1 MSSNVTIVGNLT
13 RDPELR
19 FTPAGAPVTTFGVA
33 VNRRWQNRDSQ
44 QWEES
49 TSFFNVTCWRDLAQ
63 NVAESLEKGSRVLVT
78 GRLEQ
83 RSWETKDGE
92 KRSVVEVVADEV
104 GPSLRWATA
113 KVSRNDR
120 RDGGDGG
127 WSGGGRRWWGRR
139 PPVSNEPARRLR
151 PRRGAVLMPPS
162 PAPRTRTTPAGP
174 RRRPASSSPR
184 ASSTSTGRT

>member
-1 MSSNVTIVGNLT
+1 MTANVTIVGNLT

-63 NVAESLEKGSRVLVT
+63 NVSESLEKGSRVLVS
-78 GRLEQ
+78 GRLDQ
-83 RSWETKDGE
+83 RSWETQDGE
-92 KRSVVEVVADEV
+92 RRSVVEIVADEV

-113 KVSRNDR
+113 TVNRNER
-120 RDGGDGG
+120 RDASGNG
-127 WSGGGRRWWGRR
+127 WSSGGGGGGGPSRS
-139 PPVSNEPARRLR
+139 VANEP
-151 PRRGAVLMPPS
+151 PS
-162 PAPRTRTTPAGP
+162 YDPSEEPF
-174 RRRPASSSPR
+174 
-184 ASSTSTGRT
+184 

>member
-1 MSSNVTIVGNLT
+1 MTANVTIVGNLT

-63 NVAESLEKGSRVLVT
+63 NVSESLEKGSRVLVS
-78 GRLEQ
+78 GRLDQ
-83 RSWETKDGE
+83 RSWETQEGE
-92 KRSVVEVVADEV
+92 RRSVVEIVADEV

-113 KVSRNDR
+113 TVNRNER
-120 RDGGDGG
+120 RDASGNG
-127 WSGGGRRWWGRR
+127 WSSGGGGGGGGGGGSSRS
-139 PPVSNEPARRLR
+139 VANEP
-151 PRRGAVLMPPS
+151 PS
-162 PAPRTRTTPAGP
+162 YDPSEEPF
-174 RRRPASSSPR
+174 
-184 ASSTSTGRT
+184 

>member
-19 FTPAGAPVTTFGVA
+19 YTPSGAPVATFGVA
-33 VNRRWQNRDSQ
+33 VNRRWQNRESQ

-63 NVAESLEKGSRVLVT
+63 NGSESLEKGSRVVVT

-83 RSWETKDGE
+83 RSWETQQGE
-92 KRSVVEVVADEV
+92 RRSVVEIVADEV

-113 KVSRNDR
+113 TVNRNER
-120 RDGGDGG
+120 HTGDS
-127 WSGGGRRWWGRR
+127 SGGSGNGFGGGSSSRA
-139 PPVSNEPARRLR
+139 VSNEP
-151 PRRGAVLMPPS
+151 PVTYDPS
-162 PAPRTRTTPAGP
+162 EEPF
-174 RRRPASSSPR
+174 
-184 ASSTSTGRT
+184 

>member
-1 MSSNVTIVGNLT
+1 MSSTVTIVGNLT

-19 FTPAGAPVTTFGVA
+19 YTPNGAAVATFGVA

-44 QWEES
+44 QWEEA

-63 NVAESLEKGSRVLVT
+63 NVSETLEKGSRVLVS

-83 RSWETKDGE
+83 RSWETQDGE

-113 KVSRNDR
+113 SINRNER
-120 RDGGDGG
+120 RDGG
-127 WSGGGRRWWGRR
+127 SGGGGGGGGNGGGAWSSKPAG
-139 PPVSNEPARRLR
+139 NEP
-151 PRRGAVLMPPS
+151 PPS
-162 PAPRTRTTPAGP
+162 YDPAEEPF
-174 RRRPASSSPR
+174 
-184 ASSTSTGRT
+184 

>member
-1 MSSNVTIVGNLT
+1 MTAQVTVVGNLT

-63 NVAESLEKGSRVLVT
+63 NVAESLEKGSRVVVS
-78 GRLEQ
+78 GRLDQ
-83 RSWETKDGE
+83 RSWENQDGD
-92 KRSVVEVVADEV
+92 KRSVVEIQADEV

-113 KVSRNDR
+113 TVNRNER
-120 RDGGDGG
+120 RDGNSNG
-127 WSGGGRRWWGRR
+127 WGGGGGGGKGGGGASRA
-139 PPVSNEPARRLR
+139 VSNEPGPAYD
-151 PRRGAVLMPPS
+151 PS
-162 PAPRTRTTPAGP
+162 EEPF
-174 RRRPASSSPR
+174 
-184 ASSTSTGRT
+184 

>member
-1 MSSNVTIVGNLT
+1 MSSTVTIVGNLT

-19 FTPAGAPVTTFGVA
+19 YTPNGAAVATFGVA

-44 QWEES
+44 QWEEA

-63 NVAESLEKGSRVLVT
+63 NVSETLEKGSRVLVS

-83 RSWETKDGE
+83 RSWETQDGE

-113 KVSRNDR
+113 SINRNER
-120 RDGGDGG
+120 RDGGSAGGGGGGGNGGGG
-127 WSGGGRRWWGRR
+127 WSSKPAG
-139 PPVSNEPARRLR
+139 NEP
-151 PRRGAVLMPPS
+151 PPS
-162 PAPRTRTTPAGP
+162 YDPAEEPF
-174 RRRPASSSPR
+174 
-184 ASSTSTGRT
+184 

>member
-1 MSSNVTIVGNLT
+1 VSSNVTIVGNLT

-33 VNRRWQNRDSQ
+33 VNRRWMNRDNQ

-63 NVAESLEKGSRVLVT
+63 NVSESLEKGARVVVA

-83 RSWETKDGE
+83 RSWETADGE
-92 KRSVVEVVADEV
+92 RRSVVEIVADDV

-113 KVSRNDR
+113 EVNRNER
-120 RDGGDGG
+120 REGGGG
-127 WSGGGRRWWGRR
+127 WSGGGGGGGSSRA
-139 PPVSNEPARRLR
+139 VANEPV
-151 PRRGAVLMPPS
+151 PQP
-162 PAPRTRTTPAGP
+162 GP
-174 RRRPASSSPR
+174 DEEPF
-184 ASSTSTGRT
+184 